1 MSAQNA
7 QPGKGT
13 LRRVVI
19 ITAIV
24 AAGALAIAAMIGF
37 AAGGL
42 RTARFGGSAGTAFD
56 ESRSLPLGGVDLI
69 EIRTVSE
76 DIKILEETGDSI
88 QVRLHGTV
96 GTTDA
101 AAIPHL
107 FAERKGNTADIRVQ
121 RERAFTVGLNWNNL
135 VLEVSIP
142 KGYAR
147 KLSITTVSADV
158 EVPDSRVAELSL
170 ATTSGTLR
178 AGSIEAEQAELS
190 SVSGD
195 ISVGKLTG
203 SLRAHSTSGD
213 ISVGLPAEAGF
224 RLDARS
230 VSGRVTCGFPIQ
242 LSDGRGEGA
251 RHAVVGTVGSGQDSL
266 AIDTVSG
273 DIAVKR

>member
-24 AAGALAIAAMIGF
+24 AAGALVIAAIIGF

-42 RTARFGGSAGTAFD
+42 RTVRFGGSAGTAFE
-56 ESRSLPLGGVDLI
+56 ESKSLQLGGVDLI

-76 DIKILEETGDSI
+76 DIKILEGTGESV

-96 GTTDA
+96 GTADG

-107 FAERKGNTADIRVQ
+107 SAERKGNTVDIRVE
-121 RERAFTVGLNWNNL
+121 RERTFTVGLSWNNL

-147 KLSITTVSADV
+147 RLSITAVSADI
-158 EVPDSRVAELSL
+158 EVPDSRAAELSL

-178 AGSIEAEQAELS
+178 VGSIGAEQAELS

-213 ISVGLPAEAGF
+213 ISVSLPAEAGF

-230 VSGRVTCGFPIQ
+230 VSGRVSCGFPIQ
-242 LSDGRGEGA
+242 LSDGRVEGA
-251 RHAVVGTVGSGQDSL
+251 RHAMVGTVGSGRDAL